1 MNIIV
6 AGQKVVTAT
15 EFVEA
20 AIGFD
25 FDLGDPP
32 VETDDR
38 FVPGLED
45 LRDLAEFVEDVTDP
59 AGSAL
64 DAENA
69 LHFRALTS
77 NVVALSQRRGR
88 VVTKAVA
95 A

>member
-1 MNIIV
+1 MDIIV
-6 AGQKVVTAT
+6 AGQRIVTVA

-25 FDLGDPP
+25 FDLGDP

-38 FVPGLED
+38 FAPGLED

-69 LHFRALTS
+69 LHFRELTA